1 MGSMVSTFCK
11 STNKF
16 QNQISSSL
24 AVGLATLV
32 INSHALALTP
42 VDLKDDR
49 NAKSAGFDIIYEARD
64 LDLPQNVRE
73 GFTQSRS
80 SLDETKNR
88 VVELKKCI
96 ADEALPFIKKAYW
109 TKAKESLRLRV
120 GTLRFDINTLVDSKP
135 RSEKKAALAAKR
147 QFFNDIEN
155 VDFAIRKKNVDAAL
169 KAYEISMKS
178 LDVVLASVL

>member
-1 MGSMVSTFCK
+1 MVSTFCR

-16 QNQISSSL
+16 QNQVSSSL

-49 NAKSAGFDIIYEARD
+49 KAKSAGFDIIYEARD

-73 GFTQSRS
+73 GFTQARS

-88 VVELKKCI
+88 VVELKKLTGLKLKNHS
-96 ADEALPFIKKAYW
+96 AFELELSALI
-109 TKAKESLRLRV
+109 
-120 GTLRFDINTLVDSKP
+120 
-135 RSEKKAALAAKR
+135 
-147 QFFNDIEN
+147 
-155 VDFAIRKKNVDAAL
+155 
-169 KAYEISMKS
+169 
-178 LDVVLASVL
+178 

>member
-1 MGSMVSTFCK
+1 MGNSMVSTFFR

-16 QNQISSSL
+16 QNKVSSSL
-24 AVGLATLV
+24 AVGLTTLF

-49 NAKSAGFDIIYEARD
+49 KAKSAGFDIIYEARD

-73 GFTQSRS
+73 GFTQARS

-88 VVELKKCI
+88 LVELKKCI

-109 TKAKESLRLRV
+109 TEAKESLRLRV

-135 RSEKKAALAAKR
+135 RSEKKPHLLQKDN
-147 QFFNDIEN
+147 FLMI
-155 VDFAIRKKNVDAAL
+155 
-169 KAYEISMKS
+169 
-178 LDVVLASVL
+178 